1 MSVVS
6 LRPVSDSPRHRPG
19 EAVPLRPRPR
29 VLGSCPRCGRPLDVA
44 DLHLAGW
51 RSLVR
56 GSCGGCHG
64 RFLQDLP
71 TGHGLLHPASLDLDS
86 GETLAAPGSEWFSAP
101 LRDYWAG
108 PDGNPVA
115 LQVSIRRD
123 VGHITIL
130 NCLDIVDG
138 HELLKL
144 LNAGRELDLG
154 NDVAVIVSAWL
165 AHVVPAGIAELWTV
179 DASPGRLR
187 AWLLDLETSIESELD
202 RFEWARLSPAFPH
215 PHPSTYRLTDF
226 TGRLKPESVGSP
238 SVVLSLRDDRPWGR
252 TARTQMRNVGDL
264 CLHLE
269 RRFPGAGFV
278 AIGMGGGARLPDRVV
293 DRRSAAP
300 SDEDERAWL
309 GLAAGADLVLGVSG
323 PNVLLPSGL
332 AHMTLELVSRGS
344 YHTALHAILPT
355 GDGAL
360 EALWR
365 RRLVYGDAALA
376 DVTPERV
383 ADIAAAML
391 TGEERFR
398 TTMLG
403 PLSGRGEELPAP
415 VEGPDTAAVAVLKP
429 GWATEMMQRASTA
442 ASVARHHAR
451 QAIGRLRAQ
460 RGEPPPRVMTDR
472 RGLRFEMVTRQE
484 IGQFL
489 VDKGHFEGREIQF
502 LVAFAEPGDVVL
514 DVGANIGHFTAPLA
528 RAVGAE
534 GTVHAFEPVAFSR
547 RRLERTLELNGL
559 GNVIINPVAVGA
571 TNGSLDIATY
581 GPGFESWATT
591 VPRQV
596 KLGFRMVE
604 PVDVTTVDA
613 VTLDGYCEARGIE
626 HVAIA
631 KIDAEGAEPAV
642 MDGAAGLLEAQAVDL
657 LLFEVSD
664 VALPEGV
671 MTHDVIDR
679 VTRHGY
685 RTFVLKEDGPVPFRS
700 AGYLPFANVLG
711 VAPKTLERLPHP
723 VGRG

>member
-1 MSVVS
+1 
-6 LRPVSDSPRHRPG
+6 
-19 EAVPLRPRPR
+19 

-44 DLHLAGW
+44 DLHFAGW

-56 GSCGGCHG
+56 GSCGRCHR

-71 TGHGLLHPASLDLDS
+71 TGHALLHPASLDLDS
-86 GETLAAPGSEWFSAP
+86 GEILAAPGSEWFSAP
-101 LRDYWAG
+101 LRDYWAE

-115 LQVSIRRD
+115 LRVSIRREVD
-123 VGHITIL
+123 HITIL
-130 NCLDIVDG
+130 NCLDVVDG
-138 HELLKL
+138 HEFLKL
-144 LNAGRELDLG
+144 LNTGRELDLG

-165 AHVVPAGIAELWTV
+165 ADVVPAGVAELWTV

-187 AWLLDLETSIESELD
+187 AWLLDLETSLQSELD
-202 RFEWARLSPAFPH
+202 RFESARLSPAFPH

-226 TGRLKPESVGSP
+226 TGRLRPESVGSP

-252 TARTQMRNVGDL
+252 TVRTQMRNVGGL
-264 CLHLE
+264 CRHLE
-269 RRFPGAGFV
+269 RRFPDAGVV
-278 AIGMGGGARLPDRVV
+278 AIGKEGGARLPDGVV
-293 DRRSAAP
+293 DRRSAGPTSA
-300 SDEDERAWL
+300 DVRAWL
-309 GLAAGADLVLGVSG
+309 GLAAGADLVIGVHG
-323 PNVLLPSGL
+323 PNLLLPSGL
-332 AHMTLELVSRGS
+332 APMTLELVPRGS
-344 YHTALHAILPT
+344 YHTALDAILPS

-365 RRLVYGDAALA
+365 RRLVYGDAVLA
-376 DVTPERV
+376 DVTAERV
-383 ADIAAAML
+383 SDIAAAML

-403 PLSGRGEELPAP
+403 PLSGRGGELPAP
-415 VEGPDTAAVAVLKP
+415 VEGSDAAAVAVLKP
-429 GWATEMMQRASTA
+429 GLATQVRQRAGTA
-442 ASVARHHAR
+442 LSVARHHAR

-460 RGEPPPRVMTDR
+460 RGSPPPRVMTDR
-472 RGLRFEMVTRQE
+472 RGLRYEMVSRQE

-489 VDKGHFEGREIQF
+489 VDAGHFEGREIEF
-502 LVAFAEPGDVVL
+502 LVALAEPGDVVL

-528 RAVGAE
+528 RAVGPE
-534 GTVHAFEPVAFSR
+534 GTVHAFEPIAISR
-547 RRLERTLELNGL
+547 GRLERTLELNGL

-571 TNGSLDIATY
+571 TNGSVDITTY

-596 KLGFRMVE
+596 KLGFRVVE
-604 PVDVTTVDA
+604 PVEVSTVDL
-613 VTLDGYCEARGIE
+613 VTLDGYCERRGIE

-642 MDGAAGLLEAQAVDL
+642 MDGAAGLLGAQAVDL
-657 LLFEVSD
+657 LLFELSD
-664 VALPEGV
+664 IALPKGV

-711 VAPKTLERLPHP
+711 VAPAALERFPHLAA
-723 VGRG
+723 RSE